1 MSRIPLRKYIQEI
14 ETFIQNGNL
23 EKAQKHC
30 WYILQNFPKYI
41 QCYRLLG
48 KALMEKSSYED
59 ATFVFNKVL
68 DVFPADFVSHI
79 GMSFI
84 AEVNNQLDE
93 AVMHMEWAFEFQPT
107 NAVIK
112 EELKR
117 LHLKKDGIEPQAIRL
132 TRGALVNMYLRS
144 SLYPQA
150 IAELRIGLQTNPNR
164 IDFKEQLADALLKN
178 GEKIEAVQKAIEII
192 GQAPFNFTANRIVY
206 ETLPNTSDAMDTE
219 AFHQHLIDVD
229 PYFLYVGEKIS
240 KVEDV
245 PDIAVGLDKYDGK
258 KPSIDLDTIN
268 WQAEIDK
275 IWETPSRWS
284 SETKLISD
292 IDWESVIETRLSD
305 EKEKTAEIP
314 IVEMENEKPAHLE
327 HEPQEGDESSVADN
341 NLDEPLIP
349 SEQTVGNIPGWIFDN
364 PDTAKEDLP
373 ATTIPVTEKPTEI
386 PLPDF
391 EEHPLESG
399 MVDHDIPAIS
409 EPESEAISS
418 HWLKMENE
426 PATTAPKSNLED
438 TQKIVDG
445 DDDALLFQQALKAVE
460 GENFQFAVKNLDHL
474 VEKEYHL
481 EEIIHLIEQHSTL
494 LSHEPVAWLVL
505 GKAYLKLN
513 QKEKALQAFRKAE
526 EISFY

>member
-1 MSRIPLRKYIQEI
+1 M
-14 ETFIQNGNL
+14 
-23 EKAQKHC
+23 
-30 WYILQNFPKYI
+30 
-41 QCYRLLG
+41 
-48 KALMEKSSYED
+48 
-59 ATFVFNKVL
+59 
-68 DVFPADFVSHI
+68 
-79 GMSFI
+79 
-84 AEVNNQLDE
+84 
-93 AVMHMEWAFEFQPT
+93 
-107 NAVIK
+107 
-112 EELKR
+112 
-117 LHLKKDGIEPQAIRL
+117 
-132 TRGALVNMYLRS
+132 
-144 SLYPQA
+144 
-150 IAELRIGLQTNPNR
+150 
-164 IDFKEQLADALLKN
+164 LKN

-245 PDIAVGLDKYDGK
+245 CLILPLDWINMMERNLLSTWT
-258 KPSIDLDTIN
+258 PSIGKL
-268 WQAEIDK
+268 EIDK

-327 HEPQEGDESSVADN
+327 HEPQEGDESSVEDN

-349 SEQTVGNIPGWIFDN
+349 SEQTVGNIPGWIFDD

-373 ATTIPVTEKPTEI
+373 ATTIPVTEKPTDI

-426 PATTAPKSNLED
+426 PATKAPKSNLED

-481 EEIIHLIEQHSTL
+481 RRSFISLNST
-494 LSHEPVAWLVL
+494 
-505 GKAYLKLN
+505 
-513 QKEKALQAFRKAE
+513 ALCSPMSRWRG
-526 EISFY
+526 SS

>member
-14 ETFIQNGNL
+14 EALIQNGNL
-23 EKAQKHC
+23 EQAQKHC
-30 WYILQNFPKYI
+30 WSIFQTFPKYI

-48 KALMEKSSYED
+48 KTLMEKGAYES

-68 DVFPADFVSHI
+68 DVFPSDFVSHI

-93 AVMHMEWAFEFQPT
+93 AVMHMERAFEFQPT

-117 LHLKKDGIEPQAIRL
+117 LHLKKDGIEPQSIRL
-132 TRGALVNMYLRS
+132 TRGALINMYLRS

-164 IDFKEQLADALLKN
+164 IDFKEQLADALLKK
-178 GEKIEAVQKAIEII
+178 GEKIEAVQKAIELI
-192 GQAPFNFTANRIVY
+192 GQAPFNFTANRIAY

-229 PYFLYVGEKIS
+229 PYFLYVGAKINT
-240 KVEDV
+240 VEDV
-245 PDIAVGLDKYDGK
+245 PDIAVVLDKYDGK
-258 KPSIDLDTIN
+258 KSSVNLETFN

-275 IWETPSRWS
+275 IWETPSGWS
-284 SETKLISD
+284 SETKLVSD
-292 IDWESVIETRLSD
+292 IDWDSVIETRLNN

-314 IVEMENEKPAHLE
+314 IVEMENEESVHSENEMEEFDKPGVE
-327 HEPQEGDESSVADN
+327 TNIQNEPT
-341 NLDEPLIP
+341 IP
-349 SEQTVGNIPGWIFDN
+349 SNQTTDDIPGWIFDD
-364 PDTAKEDLP
+364 PATAQEDLP
-373 ATTIPVTEKPTEI
+373 LTDPAIEERTEI
-386 PLPDF
+386 PLPDLGQP
-391 EEHPLESG
+391 HLESG

-426 PATTAPKSNLED
+426 PAAAPHSNLED
-438 TQKIVDG
+438 TREIVDS
-445 DDDALLFQQALKAVE
+445 DDNILLFQQTTKAIE
-460 GENFQFAVKNLDHL
+460 GENFQFAIKKLDQL
-474 VEKEYHL
+474 VENEYHL
-481 EEIIHLIEQHSTL
+481 EEIVHLIEQHSIL
-494 LSHEPVAWLVL
+494 LSHEPKAWFVL
-505 GKAYLKLN
+505 GRAYLKLN

-526 EISFY
+526 EISFS